1 MRRFTNWLKHRLA
14 QRPTWMNALMAFAAF
29 QVFIYSPFDLLLKP
43 LATDK
48 DVWFGIMLTGWA
60 AKAGGLLHLVVYAV
74 GLYGFWRMRRWVR
87 PWGALYV
94 GQLALAMFVWAIVYV
109 GGVRGWLMGMAS
121 GAFFGALALAL
132 WRSRD
137 VFRRQAV
144 DYTRRYGQW
153 AVITGA
159 TAGIGLEFARALAAR
174 GVSCV
179 LAARRSERLE
189 SVAEEL
195 KSAHGVDA
203 RVVAVDLASDE
214 GPDQLADAV
223 ADLDVGMLVSNAGVG
238 YAGRFDKQEL
248 ARLKQMIALNCT
260 ANVTLVSRML
270 PAMLAKR
277 RGAIVITGS
286 VAGRQPVPFHGLY
299 SATKGFELLFG
310 EALWAEVR
318 DRGVDVLVVQPG
330 PVATEFELMAGESRQ
345 NPAAD
350 ESPQSVV
357 ETALDALGQQPSV
370 VTGWFN
376 WIRANV
382 NRVFPRTVTVCIA
395 ADFMESQTPPSM
407 R

>member
-1 MRRFTNWLKHRLA
+1 MRRFANWFKHRLA
-14 QRPTWMNALMAFAAF
+14 QRPGWMNALMLFAAF
-29 QVFIYSPFDLLLKP
+29 QVFIYSPYDLLLKP

-60 AKAGGLLHLVVYAV
+60 AKVGGLVHLVVYAI

-87 PWGALYV
+87 PWAALYV
-94 GQLALAMFVWAIVYV
+94 GQLAFAMFVWAVFYV
-109 GGVRGWLMGMAS
+109 GGARGWFMGIVS
-121 GAFFGALALAL
+121 GGLFAALALAL

-137 VFRRQAV
+137 TFRQAAP
-144 DYTRRYGQW
+144 DYTKRYGQW
-153 AVITGA
+153 AVTTGA

-179 LAARRSERLE
+179 LAARRGERLE
-189 SVAEEL
+189 TIAQEL
-195 KSAHGVDA
+195 KASHGVDV
-203 RVVAVDLASDE
+203 RVVVVDLASDE

-223 ADLDVGMLVSNAGVG
+223 ADLDVGMLISNAGVG

-248 ARLKQMIALNCT
+248 PRLKQMIALNCT
-260 ANVTLVSRML
+260 ANVTLISRML
-270 PAMLAKR
+270 PDMLARR

-286 VAGRQPVPFHGLY
+286 VAGRQPVPFHSLY
-299 SATKGFELLFG
+299 SATKGFELLLG
-310 EALWAEVR
+310 EGLWAEVR
-318 DRGVDVLVVQPG
+318 DRGIDVLVLQPG
-330 PVATEFELMAGESRQ
+330 PVATEFEQVAGEVRP

-357 ETALDALGQQPSV
+357 ETALEALGQQPSV

-376 WIRANV
+376 FVRANV
-382 NRVFPRTVTVCIA
+382 NRVAPRTVTVCAA
-395 ADFMESQTPPSM
+395 ADFMEGQTPASM

>member
-1 MRRFTNWLKHRLA
+1 MRRFVNWLKHRLA
-14 QRPTWMNALMAFAAF
+14 QRPAWMNALMLFAAF
-29 QVFIYSPFDLLLKP
+29 QVFLYSPYDLLLKP
-43 LATDK
+43 LSTDK

-60 AKAGGLLHLVVYAV
+60 AKIGGLLHLLVYAI
-74 GLYGFWRMRRWVR
+74 GLYGFWHMRRWVR

-94 GQLALAMFVWAIVYV
+94 GQLAFAMFVWALVYV
-109 GGVRGWLMGMAS
+109 GGVRGWMMGMAS
-121 GAFFGALALAL
+121 AAFFGVLAVAL

-137 VFRRQAV
+137 AFRQTPG

-159 TAGIGLEFARALAAR
+159 TAGIGLEFARALASR

-179 LAARRSERLE
+179 LAARREDRLE
-189 SVAEEL
+189 AVAEEL
-195 KSAHGVDA
+195 KTAHGVDA

-248 ARLKQMIALNCT
+248 PRLRQMIALNCT
-260 ANVTLVSRML
+260 ANVTLISRML
-270 PAMLAKR
+270 PNMLARR
-277 RGAIVITGS
+277 RGAIMITGS
-286 VAGRQPVPFHGLY
+286 VAGRQPVPFHSLY
-299 SATKGFELLFG
+299 SATKGFELLLG
-310 EALWAEVR
+310 EGLWAEVR
-318 DRGVDVLVVQPG
+318 DRGIDVLVVQPG
-330 PVATEFELMAGESRQ
+330 PVATEFEHVAGEVRP

-357 ETALDALGQQPSV
+357 ETALDALGKQPSV

-376 WIRANV
+376 WVRANF
-382 NRVFPRTVTVCIA
+382 NRVAPRTVVVCVA
-395 ADFMESQTPPSM
+395 ADFMEGQTPASM